1 MINNLDDWCSPLGN
15 LWKPPVPHSCPGF
28 GAMCDLQRHVG
39 VFEDR
44 HGAARLQGCKAEV
57 VEGMPSEHVSPSTIS
72 EPSSIKIYQTLIL
85 VLSLSWCNL

>member
-1 MINNLDDWCSPLGN
+1 MIGAPLWETYGN
-15 LWKPPVPHSCPGF
+15 LQFPIVAP
-28 GAMCDLQRHVG
+28 DLVQCATSRG
-39 VFEDR
+39 MLEFLR
-44 HGAARLQGCKAEV
+44 TATGLQGCKAEV